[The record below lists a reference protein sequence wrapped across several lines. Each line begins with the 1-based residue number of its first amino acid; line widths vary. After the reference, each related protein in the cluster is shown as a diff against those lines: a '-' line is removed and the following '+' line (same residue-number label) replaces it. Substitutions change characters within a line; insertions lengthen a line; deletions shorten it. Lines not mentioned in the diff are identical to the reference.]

1 MSFKT
6 SEQPLNSCSAEQRAA
21 LRQLSNT
28 ALSPLILP
36 GHTETVAE
44 KHIDGGHGR
53 SLRAAQGRGEF
64 VRLALEEA
72 GADYIDAARSSFDAN
87 TRVGVEETGMTE
99 SLPSVAELRIHPVK
113 GLRGGPGA
121 WRETD
126 AGWWSMP
133 PPVSCPNANSATWH

>member
-1 MSFKT
+1 MDSIT
-6 SEQPLNSCSAEQRAA
+6 GLE
-21 LRQLSNT
+21 
-28 ALSPLILP
+28 
-36 GHTETVAE
+36 
-44 KHIDGGHGR
+44 
-53 SLRAAQGRGEF
+53 GRGEF

-87 TRVGVEETGMTE
+87 ARVGIEETGMTE
-99 SLPSVAELRIHPVK
+99 SLPSAAELRVHPVK
-113 GLRGGPGA
+113 GLRGGSGA